1 MTAYPMQAG
10 SSLNIAIQDSKD
22 FPGDVAQAQDLY
34 SEFTMADGRA
44 LFECPGLVKAT
55 GIDLMNCPLTV
66 VLKLRVRRR
75 LPQGAVVLWHVV
87 LPLPLISKYLLQPP
101 HEWETWIGLFPN
113 TQSLEAYPPETMFT
127 QAVYLINRPDFPK
140 LRLRFTYHNPEL
152 QAQISAQNE
161 AQQQESRRRKELC
174 EKVGRQ
180 QFEEIHKLTRD
191 LRGEN
196 SERDRDV
203 ASVPAAM
210 LGGNIS
216 DTTDVGSR
224 GADATTA
231 ADAVTAVPADGLAT
245 PKQQAALALGS
256 HKTSEEPLREA
267 LASALAFIGGV
278 HQMLARHLGRG
289 PGAQQLP
296 QALGYDDVVA
306 SSTPSA
312 LIDSHCLQLHQCLCA
327 AAFADAPL
335 TQPAG
340 GADMREAERLLTD
353 GLQMAL
359 LGMLDDAEDAK
370 LLRTAASNEQLGLI
384 QTRFPSLWES
394 YREVSSVA
402 KERAGLIE
410 RVSTLTRGEHGGS
423 SGMVPSLP
431 SAPTLPQDALS
442 ATPASLEALRHTD
455 SEELLAQKRQVMGN
469 LRQQLEE
476 TRRLAEEREG
486 ELGQFRAHL
495 SELTRQRASTTTA
508 PAT

>member
-34 SEFTMADGRA
+34 SEFTMADGRG

-55 GIDLMNCPLTV
+55 GIDLMNCPLTF

-75 LPQGAVVLWHVV
+75 LQQGTVVLWHVV

-152 QAQISAQNE
+152 QAQMSAQNE
-161 AQQQESRRRKELC
+161 AQQQESRRRQELC

-180 QFEEIHKLTRD
+180 QFEEIHKLTRG

-203 ASVPAAM
+203 AAVPAS
-210 LGGNIS
+210 GNIS
-216 DTTDVGSR
+216 DTAAMDV
-224 GADATTA
+224 ATA
-231 ADAVTAVPADGLAT
+231 ADAVTAVPADGPAT
-245 PKQQAALALGS
+245 PKQQATLALGS
-256 HKTSEEPLREA
+256 PKTSEEPLREA
-267 LASALAFIGGV
+267 LTSALAFIGGV
-278 HQMLARHLGRG
+278 HQMLARHPGRV

-340 GADMREAERLLTD
+340 GADMREAE
-353 GLQMAL
+353 GC
-359 LGMLDDAEDAK
+359 
-370 LLRTAASNEQLGLI
+370 
-384 QTRFPSLWES
+384 
-394 YREVSSVA
+394 
-402 KERAGLIE
+402 
-410 RVSTLTRGEHGGS
+410 
-423 SGMVPSLP
+423 
-431 SAPTLPQDALS
+431 
-442 ATPASLEALRHTD
+442 
-455 SEELLAQKRQVMGN
+455 
-469 LRQQLEE
+469 
-476 TRRLAEEREG
+476 
-486 ELGQFRAHL
+486 
-495 SELTRQRASTTTA
+495 
-508 PAT
+508 

>member
-1 MTAYPMQAG
+1 MQAS

-34 SEFTMADGRA
+34 SEFTMADGRG

-75 LPQGAVVLWHVV
+75 LQQGAVVLWHVV

-113 TQSLEAYPPETMFT
+113 TQSLEAHPPETMFT
-127 QAVYLINRPDFPK
+127 QAVHLISRPDFPK

-180 QFEEIHKLTRD
+180 QFEEIHKLTRG
-191 LRGEN
+191 LRGDDPN
-196 SERDRDV
+196 KDRDV
-203 ASVPAAM
+203 AAVP
-210 LGGNIS
+210 GGIIS
-216 DTTDVGSR
+216 DTTAVGSR
-224 GADATTA
+224 GCDAATA
-231 ADAVTAVPADGLAT
+231 ADAVTAVAADGPAT

-256 HKTSEEPLREA
+256 LKTSEEPLREA

-278 HQMLARHLGRG
+278 HQMLARRPGRG

-296 QALGYDDVVA
+296 QALGYDDVVT
-306 SSTPSA
+306 SSSPSA

-327 AAFADAPL
+327 AAFADAAPK
-335 TQPAG
+335 QPAG
-340 GADMREAERLLTD
+340 AADMREAERLLTD

-359 LGMLDDAEDAK
+359 MGMLDDADDAK
-370 LLRTAASNEQLGLI
+370 LLRTAASNEQLGSI
-384 QTRFPSLWES
+384 QTRFPSLWEAF
-394 YREVSSVA
+394 REVSSVA

-410 RVSTLTRGEHGGS
+410 RVSTLTRGEQGGS
-423 SGMVPSLP
+423 SGVVPPLP
-431 SAPTLPQDALS
+431 AASTLPQDALP

-455 SEELLAQKRQVMGN
+455 SEELLAQQRQVMGN

-476 TRRLAEEREG
+476 TRRLAQEREG
-486 ELGQFRAHL
+486 ELGQLRAHL

>member
-1 MTAYPMQAG
+1 MTSYPMQAS

-34 SEFTMADGRA
+34 SEFTMADGRG

-55 GIDLMNCPLTV
+55 GIDLMNCPLTF

-75 LPQGAVVLWHVV
+75 LQQGTVVLWHVV

-152 QAQISAQNE
+152 QAQMSAQNE
-161 AQQQESRRRKELC
+161 AQQQESRRRQELC

-180 QFEEIHKLTRD
+180 QFEEIHKLTRG

-203 ASVPAAM
+203 AAVPAS
-210 LGGNIS
+210 GNIS
-216 DTTDVGSR
+216 DTAAMDV
-224 GADATTA
+224 ATA
-231 ADAVTAVPADGLAT
+231 ADAVTAVPADGPAT
-245 PKQQAALALGS
+245 PKQQATLALGS
-256 HKTSEEPLREA
+256 PKTSEEPLREA
-267 LASALAFIGGV
+267 LTSALAFIGGV
-278 HQMLARHLGRG
+278 HQMLARHPGRV

-402 KERAGLIE
+402 KELAGLIE